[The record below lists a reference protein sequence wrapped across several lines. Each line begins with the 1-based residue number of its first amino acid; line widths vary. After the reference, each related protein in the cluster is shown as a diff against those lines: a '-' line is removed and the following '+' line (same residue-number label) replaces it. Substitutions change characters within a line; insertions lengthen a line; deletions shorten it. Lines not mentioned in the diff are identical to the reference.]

1 MYFFG
6 SQITTATN
14 KIEKS
19 TQRDLNFIFY
29 EISEYVNFFCLRTFL
44 SQKKLLANTNFLKTT
59 SYVNA
64 VHEKLWENP
73 R

>member
-1 MYFFG
+1 MKFQNMSTFFVL
-6 SQITTATN
+6 
-14 KIEKS
+14 E
-19 TQRDLNFIFY
+19 R
-29 EISEYVNFFCLRTFL
+29 FFRK
-44 SQKKLLANTNFLKTT
+44 KKLLANTNFLKTT